1 MKKINKFLVAAPFIL
16 SIPLLS
22 SCNNVATSSS
32 EELDIYEKQKYT
44 SSLEYNV
51 WSTYGVSKVLR
62 NIKDDSS
69 RYFNLGKNINIDMMK
84 NEVEGSQLIITASG
98 DNYTYVD
105 IAINDL
111 RDDKGNVLN
120 KENIKVYYQ
129 KYIVLPNNGT
139 MNPRYSFNDYVP
151 DLLLPFEKAK
161 EYKENKVYGT
171 ANQGITIEVNSKGL
185 KAGLYTGNIIL
196 QIGSKIET
204 IPISVNVWD
213 IEFEGRRD
221 FKTSFLLYRS
231 ELINYEYNNSEEIV
245 NNYVDFLNDY
255 KVNTYVIQSVNE
267 NTVEYFKN
275 SILRQWDN
283 NNYSS
288 IVIPFDF
295 PQTYLASD
303 ASASRCISYLKALVE
318 LSIQKN
324 ENIVKYAY
332 FYPSSYDE
340 ADLDNVKKAAAER
353 LFSKGGELDKTIEAA
368 INSFLS
374 SGLFNGI
381 NEDFKNELIN
391 SVYSIPRVFTNV
403 NFMQD
408 WVNDYNAT
416 FCPYMS
422 LFNDTATTQKYVSK
436 SKENSYGDLWAY
448 SCMAPNYPYATFH
461 IDDDNIAMRANAW
474 MNKKIGINGYL
485 YYEVNKINL
494 SNDESELVDPYDDP
508 LRYESVAGDGYL
520 LYPGRKYGSSYP
532 FASVR
537 LASYRDS
544 MDDYDLLSILENKL
558 NEYSSFY
565 GINDLTLRDYIDDIY
580 FEMFYGATL
589 KTNEARFNELRKEIM
604 NKIIELD
611 DESKLLV
618 YNSIKD
624 NKLQTYVYSK
634 ENHLIIDGKNL
645 SGIASNNGFIYCLDA
660 KENKFNINVSINGK
674 MYQKEINGLSFAT
687 NFKNSVSNLTKN
699 ENSSLSVE
707 SSFLIANIKSEY
719 AKSEGV
725 IDNATIRF
733 TPYIAFPIENLDTYT
748 GLYLNYENLSNE
760 DVEFSV
766 GVNNGKY
773 NVLIETNYCPSLSTS
788 FNHFDLTNVDSKY
801 LKEAK
806 EIRLYF
812 SNVKYDNEGV
822 ASLFNDRILKIH
834 DLVLE
839 RNK

>member
-1 MKKINKFLVAAPFIL
+1 MKKINKLLIVAPFIL
-16 SIPLLS
+16 SVPVLS
-22 SCNNVATSSS
+22 SCNSSNNTSS
-32 EELDIYEKQKYT
+32 EELDIYEKQKYA
-44 SSLEYNV
+44 SVLDYDV
-51 WSTYGVSKVLR
+51 WSTYGVSKVLK
-62 NIKDDSS
+62 NLKDDSS
-69 RYFNLGKNINIDMMK
+69 RYFKLGKSLNIDMMK
-84 NEVEGSQLIITASG
+84 NEIEGSQLIITTTG
-98 DNYTYVD
+98 ENYTYIDV
-105 IAINDL
+105 ALNDL
-111 RDDKGNVLN
+111 RNEKGDILS
-120 KENIKVYYQ
+120 KDNIKVYYQ

-139 MNPRYSFNDYVP
+139 GNPRYSFNDYVP
-151 DLLLPFEKAK
+151 DMLLPFEKAK
-161 EYKENKVYGT
+161 EYKENKVYGN
-171 ANQGITIEVNSKGL
+171 ANQGITFEVNSKNL
-185 KAGLYTGNIIL
+185 EAGTYTGNVII

-213 IEFEGRRD
+213 IEYKGRRD

-231 ELINYEYNNSEEIV
+231 ELINYEYNNSDEIV
-245 NNYVDFLNDY
+245 NNYVDFLNEY

-267 NTVEYFKN
+267 NTVDYFKN

-295 PQTYLASD
+295 PQTYTASD
-303 ASASRCISYLKALVE
+303 SSASRCISYIKALVE
-318 LSIQKN
+318 LSIQKK
-324 ENIVKYAY
+324 ENIIKYAY

-353 LFSKGGELDKTIEAA
+353 LFSKGGELDKTIENAV
-368 INSFLS
+368 NSFLAS
-374 SGLFNGI
+374 NLFNDI

-391 SVYSIPRVFTNV
+391 SVYAIPRVFTNV

-436 SKENSYGDLWAY
+436 SKENSNGDLWAY

-494 SNDESELVDPYDDP
+494 SNDESELVNPYDDP

-537 LASYRDS
+537 LTSYRDS
-544 MDDYDLLSILENKL
+544 MDDYDLLCVLEDKL
-558 NEYSSFY
+558 KDYSSFY
-565 GINDLTLRDYIDDIY
+565 GIDDLKLRDYIDDIY
-580 FEMFYGATL
+580 FEMFYGTTL
-589 KTNEARFNELRKEIM
+589 KTNEARFYELKKEIM

-611 DESKLLV
+611 DDNKLLTF
-618 YNSIKD
+618 NSIKD
-624 NKLQTYVYSK
+624 NKLQTYIYSK
-634 ENHLIIDGKNL
+634 ENHLVIDGVSL
-645 SGIASNNGFIYCLDA
+645 SGVATKKGFVYCLNA
-660 KENKFNINVSINGK
+660 NENKSNINISINGK
-674 MYQKEINGLSFAT
+674 SYQKEINGLSFAT
-687 NFKNSVSNLTKN
+687 NFEKDISNLTKN
-699 ENSSLSVE
+699 EKTSISVD
-707 SSFLIANIKSEY
+707 SNALIAKIKSEY
-719 AKSEGV
+719 AKNEGE

-733 TPYIAFPIENLDTYT
+733 TPYIAFPISNLDSYT
-748 GLYLNYENLSNE
+748 GLYFDYEVLSNE
-760 DVEFSV
+760 DVEFNV

-773 NVLIETNYCPSLSTS
+773 NVLIETNYCSKLSS
-788 FNHFDLTNVDSKY
+788 SSNHFDLTNIDSKY
-801 LKEAK
+801 LKDAK

-812 SNVKYDNEGV
+812 SNVKYDNDGV
-822 ASLFNDRILKIH
+822 ASLYNDRVLKINN
-834 DLVLE
+834 LVLE